1 MKSSKQQVITKYPG
15 ATIGQIG
22 NKYEIYESVFWDF
35 FGEPWCGDVIGIGGT
50 QKEAWKDAIKGKVKK
65 SLIEERMS
73 QQYGGFDYEERL

>member
-35 FGEPWCGDVIGIGGT
+35 FGEPWCGDVIGIGGP
-50 QKEAWKDAIKGKVKK
+50 KRKLGKT
-65 SLIEERMS
+65 L
-73 QQYGGFDYEERL
+73 